1 MQMQELLKLAVESR
15 ASDLHITVGRPPI
28 LRISGQLVPMEFSP
42 LNPEQTRQLAY
53 SILTKEQREKFEKEM
68 ELDLS
73 YTVAGLSRF
82 RVNVYLQKDG
92 VGMALRVI
100 PTKIP
105 AAQEIN
111 LPQVV
116 CEFTKLRNGLVLVTG
131 PTGSGKSTTLAVMV
145 DLINQERSCHIMTI
159 EDPIEFVHIHNK
171 SMVNQRELFANT
183 LSFNNA
189 LRHLLRQD
197 PDVVLVGEMRDL
209 ETIAA
214 AITIAETGHL
224 VFATLHTLDAAQTV
238 DRMVDVFPPY
248 QQQQIRTML
257 AGSLKGVICQQLL
270 PRKDGKGRV
279 AAREILVV
287 TPAISNLIREGKSFQ
302 IYSAIQTGGALG
314 MVTMDQSVNRL
325 LKEGLISYEVA
336 QAAVSDPQSLSRPSG
351 KR

>member
-105 AAQEIN
+105 
-111 LPQVV
+111 
-116 CEFTKLRNGLVLVTG
+116 
-131 PTGSGKSTTLAVMV
+131 
-145 DLINQERSCHIMTI
+145 INQERSCHIMTI